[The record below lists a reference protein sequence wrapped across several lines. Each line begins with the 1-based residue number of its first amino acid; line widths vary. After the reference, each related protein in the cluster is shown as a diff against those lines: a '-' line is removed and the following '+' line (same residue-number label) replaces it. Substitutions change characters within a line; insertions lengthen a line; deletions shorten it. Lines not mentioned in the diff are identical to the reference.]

1 MKTLHLFAG
10 AGGGIIADMMMGH
23 TPIAAVEIDPFCR
36 AILQAR
42 QNDGWLPKFEIYDD
56 VRNFNGISWRGKV
69 DCLCGG
75 FPCQDISAAGKGE
88 GIHGQRSGLFF
99 ELARIV
105 SEIRPKWVFL
115 ENSPCIISRG
125 LETVLGTMVTLGYD
139 ARWCILAAA
148 DIGAPHKRE
157 RWWGLFANSDS
168 KHGEK
173 LCVRK
178 SNETALIRLDE
189 LDGKVS
195 DTDNE
200 RIIWRFRELPKD
212 AKSLYCSIG
221 ETCDGKRG
229 GGILNPDWVE
239 YLMGWPPGW
248 TDPETPLRSIGPKTN
263 GESPALHQNVEIDA
277 NA

>member
-178 SNETALIRLDE
+178 SNETALVRLDE

-212 AKSLYCSIG
+212 AKSPYCSIG

-263 GESPALHQNVEIDA
+263 GESPALH
-277 NA
+277 